1 MELHSKLNT
10 ELLAFTFNHIK
21 TLAETL
27 RLKHRLE
34 FCSFSNVHSR
44 R

>member
-10 ELLAFTFNHIK
+10 VLLTFTFNHIK

-27 RLKHRLE
+27 RLKYRLE
-34 FCSFSNVHSR
+34 VCSSNNGHSR